1 MSGGSQPQNSRGGY
15 FSPTSIPKCTTAES
29 AEIGSSRARETV
41 QSRCNVSERK
51 PWQPRIREEP
61 LLNPFEPP
69 TDRTRDLGAN
79 DRIEVP
85 DEEPESDEDQGEVKD
100 ESPK

>member
-1 MSGGSQPQNSRGGY
+1 MS
-15 FSPTSIPKCTTAES
+15 EH
-29 AEIGSSRARETV
+29 
-41 QSRCNVSERK
+41 K

-85 DEEPESDEDQGEVKD
+85 DEEAESDEDQRDVKD

>member
-1 MSGGSQPQNSRGGY
+1 M
-15 FSPTSIPKCTTAES
+15 
-29 AEIGSSRARETV
+29 
-41 QSRCNVSERK
+41 SERK
-51 PWQPRIREEP
+51 PWEPRIREEP
-61 LLNPFEPP
+61 LLNPFESP

-85 DEEPESDEDQGEVKD
+85 DEEPESDEDQGED